1 MSGVLNKALVLWLS
15 KSVLGLYFL
24 PALFTMQAMGKAE
37 LPKGVLFE
45 MGKPSGET
53 YHFLL
58 IRYSLVT
65 YRHKVLTI
73 PNTGMTEDEGNLII
87 PEELI
92 TQKIYIIRNCK
103 VMLDKDLAD
112 FLDVKATRLREQV
125 KRNRDKF
132 PLHFMFQL
140 TDSEADI
147 MVSQNAIPS
156 RQHLGGFLPFVF
168 TEHGVLQL
176 ANVLKSKRATQ
187 VSIRIIEIFVK
198 MREMLTTT
206 LNIQLDIEM
215 IKLRM
220 RYIRNR
226 VKARFL

>member
-1 MSGVLNKALVLWLS
+1 
-15 KSVLGLYFL
+15 
-24 PALFTMQAMGKAE
+24 
-37 LPKGVLFE
+37 
-45 MGKPSGET
+45 
-53 YHFLL
+53 
-58 IRYSLVT
+58 
-65 YRHKVLTI
+65 
-73 PNTGMTEDEGNLII
+73 MTEDTGKLII

-92 TQKIYIIRNCK
+92 TEKIYFIRNCK

-112 FLDVKATRLREQV
+112 LFDVRATRLREQV

-140 TDSEADI
+140 TESEVDI

-156 RQHLGGFLPFVF
+156 RQHLGGSLPLVF

-187 VSIRIIEIFVK
+187 LSIRIIEIFVK
-198 MREMLTTT
+198 MREMLATT

-215 IKLRM
+215 IKIKLDNQDENIEM
-220 RYIRNR
+220 LFNYLNELMDKHDNPEPRNPLEFKR
-226 VKARFL
+226 KDEQ